1 MHFQHTAARGL
12 GRFSSHRGAFTLI
25 ELLVVIAIIALL
37 IGILLPALGKAR
49 EAAQRLVDA
58 ANQRGLAQGAQI
70 YMTSANDYIPG
81 KFTSGFDGLSD
92 RGRRANDLWSF
103 ETTSSTPVQS
113 FDWISPSVGDAMGF
127 SSNRAQRFKQ
137 AFELVSDP
145 ATVRRSNNFVF
156 WRGNDSG
163 IPPDRSQLDELL
175 ETQGIQQISYLMPHG
190 FVQPG
195 RLYDQAFL
203 FSTAGARF
211 QDLLPQ
217 LNTFISPVRINPTF
231 RPRLDFVGTQP
242 SNKIMI
248 ANGTRYYENGELD
261 FDGRTAP
268 RLYGAFTTSSPI
280 LRISPAYGDGAP
292 DPTGTNKLLSYRHG
306 GTINVSYFD
315 GHVGNLNEEES
326 KSDPTPWFPSG
337 STWVG
342 GNAADQVEDSGRWT
356 SGDKLP

>member
-1 MHFQHTAARGL
+1 M
-12 GRFSSHRGAFTLI
+12 
-25 ELLVVIAIIALL
+25 LVVIAIIALL

-81 KFTSGFDGLSD
+81 KFTSGWEGNFD
-92 RGRRANDLWSF
+92 RGRRANELWSF
-103 ETTSSTPVQS
+103 ETTSSTPVQN
-113 FDWISPSVGDAMGF
+113 FDWISPSVGDAMNF
-127 SSNRAQRFKQ
+127 STNRARRFKQ

-156 WRGNDSG
+156 WAGGQSG
-163 IPPDRSQLDELL
+163 TPPDRSQLDDLL
-175 ETQGIQQISYLMPHG
+175 ETDGIQQISYLMPHA

-195 RLYDQAFL
+195 RLYDQAYL
-203 FSTAGARF
+203 FSSSGSRF
-211 QDLLPQ
+211 ADLLPL
-217 LNTFISPVRINPTF
+217 LNTFTTPVRINPTF

-242 SNKIMI
+242 SEKIMI

-268 RLYGAFTTSSPI
+268 QLYGAFTTSSPI
-280 LRISPAYGDGAP
+280 LRVSAAYGDGAP

-306 GTINVSYFD
+306 GTINVTYFD
-315 GHVGNLNEEES
+315 GHVSNLTEEQS
-326 KSDPTPWFPSG
+326 KSDPTAWYPSG
-337 STWVG
+337 STWTG
-342 GNAADQVEDSGRWT
+342 GNAAQQAIDAGWE
-356 SGDKLP
+356 SGDKIP